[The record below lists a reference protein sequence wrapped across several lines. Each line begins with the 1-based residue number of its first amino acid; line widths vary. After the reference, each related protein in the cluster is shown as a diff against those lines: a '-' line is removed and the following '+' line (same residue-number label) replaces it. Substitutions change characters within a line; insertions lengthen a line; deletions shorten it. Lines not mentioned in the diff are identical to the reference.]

1 MSNAAIT
8 RVTILLTEKKSVT
21 FLDEITGNMS
31 NKRTFINPNSPWTSC
46 MKNGNYSTNKIQVTL
61 YDDPRTCPCTLQFMH
76 SSYVL
81 AANNQISLTTKFPD
95 FSLTLGLFPDFLLT
109 IAEFHDIS
117 RFPKKIQK
125 SSNPVQHWVKAS
137 RTHGVMA
144 ELSSCP
150 LKAIP
155 KRCNPRFQHF
165 RPDNS
170 ISLQKQH
177 KLWMTLYAV
186 PN

>member
-1 MSNAAIT
+1 MS
-8 RVTILLTEKKSVT
+8 K
-21 FLDEITGNMS
+21 
-31 NKRTFINPNSPWTSC
+31 KRTFINPNSPWTSC

-61 YDDPRTCPCTLQFMH
+61 YDDPRTCPRTLQFMH
-76 SSYVL
+76 SSCVL
-81 AANNQISLTTKFPD
+81 AANNQISLTTQIPWLFPD
-95 FSLTLGLFPDFLLT
+95 FGPFPDFLLT
-109 IAEFHDIS
+109 IAEFPDIS

-125 SSNPVQHWVKAS
+125 SGNPVQHWVEAS

-155 KRCNPRFQHF
+155 KRRNPRFQHF

-170 ISLQKQH
+170 MSLQKQH
-177 KLWMTLYAV
+177 KLWMTLTKRKSDKRHHYVSSRAITS
-186 PN
+186 